1 MKSLNK
7 AEYPSQKTMKMNKI
21 TLNFVPRQ
29 VAKYKNK
36 TLILGVFESKENW
49 VKKTPFKTI
58 VIPVQ
63 KKILIELTSRT
74 FEDTIIAYFISDIGS
89 EREIKRNF
97 LGIPTQPFGFVNMP
111 VLAFPIYDKLRLTK
125 EDLKSQNGIFVAN
138 IFRIL

>member
-21 TLNFVPRQ
+21 TLNFVPSQ
-29 VAKYKNK
+29 VAKYKNDN
-36 TLILGVFESKENW
+36 LILAVFESKKDW
-49 VKKTPFKTI
+49 VEKKPMKYAI
-58 VIPVQ
+58 SPIK
-63 KKILIELTSRT
+63 KKIVLELKET
-74 FEDTIIAYFISDIGS
+74 FEGKMIAYFVSDGFKT
-89 EREIKRNF
+89 EIKRNF

-125 EDLKSQNGIFVAN
+125 EDLKSQNGIFIAN